1 MGRSRM
7 IVQAVR
13 TDQLG
18 RTESSS
24 NGLLTSCSESC
35 KAIDDSSPGSAFVG
49 LNEDG
54 DSEIGVEID
63 ESP

>member
-18 RTESSS
+18 RTESPSD
-24 NGLLTSCSESC
+24 GLLTSCFDGFEAM
-35 KAIDDSSPGSAFVG
+35 KDSSPGSAVVV
-49 LNEDG
+49 LIEDG
-54 DSEIGVEID
+54 EYKVCLMIE